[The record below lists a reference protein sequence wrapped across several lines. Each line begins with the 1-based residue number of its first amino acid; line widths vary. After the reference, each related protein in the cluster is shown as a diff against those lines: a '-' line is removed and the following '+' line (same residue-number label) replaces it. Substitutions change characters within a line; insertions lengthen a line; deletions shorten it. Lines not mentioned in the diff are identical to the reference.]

1 MMIGLEVGMVDVD
14 GDVMLVMMSR
24 TIMVGEG
31 WMITTR
37 PGPIR

>member
-1 MMIGLEVGMVDVD
+1 MMGLEVGMVEVD
-14 GDVMLVMMSR
+14 EDVMLIMMSR
-24 TIMVGEG
+24 TITVGEG